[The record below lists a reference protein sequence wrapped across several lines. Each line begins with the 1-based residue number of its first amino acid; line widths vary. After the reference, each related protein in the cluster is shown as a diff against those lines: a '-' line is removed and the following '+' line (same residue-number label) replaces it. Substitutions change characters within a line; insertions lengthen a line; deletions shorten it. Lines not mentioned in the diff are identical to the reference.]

1 MYGTNNDCTAG
12 DLPRVTAAKPNDP
25 SLRDFW
31 IFGYG
36 SLMWRPDF
44 PFAEKSRARLEGYH
58 RAFCI
63 SSTHHRGNAARPG
76 LVLGLDRGGVCDGV
90 VYRVASGDAG
100 GVLAY
105 LRERELISGV
115 YREAQVRVMLQDGSH
130 RVVTALAYIVERCHP
145 SYTGRQPL
153 KVQAH
158 QIRGACGV
166 SGNNLDYLLATVG
179 HLIAAG
185 IREPVLERL
194 VALSAPHAANLMGA
208 RHTCISAAP
217 IRRAT
222 AHLPDPAPRMR
233 RGDRMRFLY
242 RIRLNGDV

>member
-1 MYGTNNDCTAG
+1 MTALRPPG
-12 DLPRVTAAKPNDP
+12 HAPRDL
-25 SLRDFW
+25 W

-44 PFAEKSRARLEGYH
+44 RFAEKSRARLEGYH

-63 SSTHHRGNAARPG
+63 SSTHHRGSAARPG

-90 VYRVASGDAG
+90 VYRVAAGDAG
-100 GVLAY
+100 TVIAY
-105 LRERELISGV
+105 LRKRELISGV
-115 YREAQVRVMLQDGSH
+115 YREAQVTVTLQDGSH
-130 RVVTALAYIVERCHP
+130 RSTPALTYIVERCHP

-153 KVQAH
+153 MVQAH
-158 QIRGACGV
+158 QIRGARGV

-179 HLIAAG
+179 HLTALG
-185 IREPVLERL
+185 IREPALERL
-194 VALSAPHAANLMGA
+194 VTLSAPHAANLMGSS
-208 RHTCISAAP
+208 HTCISAAP

-222 AHLPDPAPRMR
+222 AHLPDPAIRMR

-242 RIRLNGDV
+242 RIRLNSGV